1 MAEFQIVLLPR
12 NDYWEWVR
20 ACQDYALAFGVNFTS
35 DPAVAGRMMAP
46 RQVITFPDFPEGYSE
61 SKDMVGWYQKR
72 FPGIRLDA
80 VGVSSPAKLA
90 REFKKRIKAKDRYGQ
105 RLRPFYLLW
114 PTDYPVVTQTFG
126 ANPQI
131 YQRYGLPGHEGLD
144 MRALTNTNIYAAFD
158 GEVYEVF
165 RNAKAHAYG
174 IHIRLRH
181 RDGYKTVYAHLAK
194 PLVVPGQVVKGGELI
209 GKADSTGA
217 STGAHLHLT
226 LKRDAATARGETRYP
241 KDIIDPTPYIV
252 WPEGYRLKSVQAKNW
267 PTDRCLVGAVARIGG
282 PPRSADLDLV
292 ARARLEAVSIDAST
306 PDETIGELRRL
317 HPGIVL
323 MGAVGGDFDGESIE
337 VNAFLDTVMGD
348 ARRLVRQGVRNLELL
363 SAPNLQS
370 GGWCRSWYDGRT
382 FAAWWLEAAAK
393 LRAELPEVRLG
404 FPGLDPGG
412 DIGGWRAADLPFLEQ
427 AGEAADSADWI
438 GVHAYWED
446 EAGLRSFS
454 GGRRYVEVLDR
465 FPDQRL
471 VITRFANPRSD
482 VAQSDKA
489 RQYLA
494 YYRQTAEE
502 PAIAAALCCAL
513 SAERGYQ
520 DVCWR
525 REDGTDCGYADS
537 IGDRQRLDK

>member
-12 NDYWEWVR
+12 KGYWEWVR
-20 ACQDYALAFGVNFTS
+20 VCQDYALAFGVNFTS

-61 SKDMVGWYQKR
+61 SKNMVGWYQKR

-80 VGVSSPAKLA
+80 IGVSSPDELA
-90 REFKKRIKAKDRYGQ
+90 REFRKRIKAKDRYGQ

-114 PTDYPVVTQTFG
+114 ATDYPVVTQTFG
-126 ANPQI
+126 ANPQV

-194 PLVVPGQVVKGGELI
+194 PLVAPGQVVKGGELI

-241 KDIIDPTPYIV
+241 KDIIDPTPFIV
-252 WPEGYRLKSVQAKNW
+252 WPEGYRLKSVQAKSW
-267 PTDRCLVGAVARIGG
+267 PTERCLVGAVARIGG
-282 PPRSADLDLV
+282 PPRPADLDLV
-292 ARARLEAVSIDAST
+292 ARARLEAVSIDVST

-323 MGAVGGDFDGESIE
+323 VGAVGGDFGGEGVE

-348 ARRLVRQGVRNLELL
+348 ARRLVMQGVRNLELL

-370 GGWCRSWYDGRT
+370 GGWRRSWEDGRS

-393 LRAELPEVRLG
+393 LRSELPEVRLG

-412 DIGGWRAADLPFLEQ
+412 DIGGWRASTFRFSSRRARRRTTPIGSACMPTGRTRPGCAVSRGGGGMSKSSIDFQTSGLSSLASPTHAAMSPQATRCGSTLSITGRRRANQPLPPRY
-427 AGEAADSADWI
+427 AARC
-438 GVHAYWED
+438 
-446 EAGLRSFS
+446 LRSE
-454 GGRRYVEVLDR
+454 GIKMCAGAGKTGRTVAMQDR
-465 FPDQRL
+465 
-471 VITRFANPRSD
+471 
-482 VAQSDKA
+482 
-489 RQYLA
+489 
-494 YYRQTAEE
+494 
-502 PAIAAALCCAL
+502 
-513 SAERGYQ
+513 
-520 DVCWR
+520 
-525 REDGTDCGYADS
+525 
-537 IGDRQRLDK
+537 